1 MIHGHTATHKP
12 TTRLIHSSCSNHS
25 GLETHST
32 RSTIEKT
39 ATMSILAPAIH
50 DVFLSNPGGN
60 PNNHGDTNKNT
71 PNPRLITSTAAS
83 ASLFRCNMVT
93 SLEARRSR
101 ARLPLEHA
109 RKLGTL
115 FGAQGSHRIPV
126 RVLAVMLCE
135 V

>member
-1 MIHGHTATHKP
+1 MIHGHTATHKT
-12 TTRLIHSSCSNHS
+12 TTRLIHSSCSTHS
-25 GLETHST
+25 GLETNSK

-39 ATMSILAPAIH
+39 ATVAIVAPAIH

-71 PNPRLITSTAAS
+71 PKPRLITSTAAS
-83 ASLFRCNMVT
+83 ASLFRCNMGT

-115 FGAQGSHRIPV
+115 FVAHGSHPLRV
-126 RVLAVMLCE
+126 RVLSGMP
-135 V
+135 